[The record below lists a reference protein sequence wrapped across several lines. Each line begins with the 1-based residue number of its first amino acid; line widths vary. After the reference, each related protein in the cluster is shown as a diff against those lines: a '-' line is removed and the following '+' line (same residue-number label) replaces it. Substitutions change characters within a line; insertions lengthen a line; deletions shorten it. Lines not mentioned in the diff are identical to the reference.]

1 MASNFNLVN
10 LYDYQ
15 QAALRTWKS
24 FDTREIDGPTMEL
37 LHSALLIADEAGE
50 LVSPIKKYVIYNK
63 PLDIE
68 NVKEELGDLMYGIV
82 VMADTLGIDIKEIL
96 FNNIDKL
103 KQRYPEGYSDE
114 DAVLRRDKQKEG

>member
-50 LVSPIKKYVIYNK
+50 LISPIKKYVIYNK

-114 DAVLRRDKQKEG
+114 DAVLRRDKQKGG